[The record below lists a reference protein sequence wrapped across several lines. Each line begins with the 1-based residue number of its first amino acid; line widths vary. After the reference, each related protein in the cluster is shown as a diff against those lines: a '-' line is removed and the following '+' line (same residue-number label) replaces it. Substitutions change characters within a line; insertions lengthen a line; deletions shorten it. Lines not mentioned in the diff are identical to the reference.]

1 MSHLTLD
8 DLPEHERQDA
18 AKARAMLDPYV
29 ALMRV
34 DWKEPCHADAAQ
46 LPLAD

>member
-1 MSHLTLD
+1 MCCLSLD
-8 DLPEHERQDA
+8 ELPEHERQDA